1 MAGKLW
7 DKGYEP
13 DKMIEEYTV
22 GDDRELDMRLARY
35 DVEGSLA
42 HIAMLET
49 IGLLTAEELE
59 KLTAGLKEIAAEIEA
74 GRFEI
79 EPGTEDVHS
88 QVELMLT
95 RRLGDAGKKI
105 HSGRSRND
113 QVLVDLKLF
122 LRDELRQVADAVK
135 RVFDRLQEQSEK
147 YKEVLMPGY
156 THLQIA
162 MPSSFG
168 LWFGAYAETLAD
180 DMRLVAAA
188 WHIANQNPLGSAAGY
203 GSSFPLD
210 RTMTTRLMGFEELHY
225 NVVAAQMSR
234 GKSERAAAA
243 AIAAV
248 AATIGRLAMDVCLFM
263 SQNFGFVSLPDELT
277 TGSSIMPH
285 KKNPDVFEIMR
296 GRCNRLQSVPNE
308 IALLTTNLPVGYHRD
323 LQLLKDIL
331 FPATTE
337 IKRTLVDVRLHACA
351 HPRQRAHPR
360 RQKIRLSVHG
370 GGRQPDGA
378 GGHALPR
385 SLQAGGH
392 GRPKG
397 RIHAHTRGAPH
408 PRRQHRQPL
417 HGPDPPQDGARDAGV
432 RVGAARADNR
442 RGGEK
447 QARTG
452 NRRGGE
458 MQARCGQQARMFGR
472 SE

>member
-7 DKGYEP
+7 DKGFEP
-13 DKMIEEYTV
+13 DTMIEEYTV
-22 GDDRELDMRLARY
+22 GQDRELDLRLARY

-42 HIAMLET
+42 HIAMLEK
-49 IGLLTAEELE
+49 IGLLTADELRR
-59 KLTAGLKEIAAEIEA
+59 LTDGLHEIAAEIEA

-79 EPGTEDVHS
+79 EPDTEDVHS
-88 QVELMLT
+88 EVELLLT
-95 RRLGDAGKKI
+95 RRLGDVGKKI

-122 LRDELRQVADAVK
+122 LRDELWGIARDV
-135 RVFDRLQEQSEK
+135 RTLFDRLQEQSER
-147 YKEVLMPGY
+147 YREVLMPGY

-168 LWFGAYAETLAD
+168 LWFGAYAETLVD
-180 DMRLVAAA
+180 DMRMLVAA

-210 RTMTTRLMGFEELHY
+210 RTMTTRLLGFETLHY

-248 AATIGRLAMDVCLFM
+248 AATVGRMAMDLCLFM

-296 GRCNRLQSVPNE
+296 GRCNRLQALPNE

-331 FPATTE
+331 FPATAE
-337 IKRTLVDVRLHACA
+337 IRRTLRMADFMLARLKVNDRILDERKYDYLFTVEDVNRL
-351 HPRQRAHPR
+351 
-360 RQKIRLSVHG
+360 V
-370 GGRQPDGA
+370 
-378 GGHALPR
+378 
-385 SLQAGGH
+385 LQ
-392 GRPKG
+392 
-397 RIHAHTRGAPH
+397 
-408 PRRQHRQPL
+408 
-417 HGPDPPQDGARDAGV
+417 GV
-432 RVGAARADNR
+432 PFREAYRRVGMAVQQGEYRPTREVHHTHEGSIGNLCTAEIR
-442 RGGEK
+442 RKMETVMREFETPG
-447 QARTG
+447 
-452 NRRGGE
+452 
-458 MQARCGQQARMFGR
+458 M
-472 SE
+472 

>member
-135 RVFDRLQEQSEK
+135 RVFDRLQEQSET

-296 GRCNRLQSVPNE
+296 GKCNRLQGVPNE
-308 IALLTTNLPVGYHRD
+308 IALLVTNLPLGYHRD

-331 FPATTE
+331 FPATA
-337 IKRTLVDVRLHACA
+337 TLAECLAMCDFMLQHIRVRENILDDACYDYLFTVEDVNRLVLQGVPFREAY
-351 HPRQRAHPR
+351 R
-360 RQKIRLSVHG
+360 RVGEQV
-370 GGRQPDGA
+370 
-378 GGHALPR
+378 
-385 SLQAGGH
+385 QAGTY
-392 GRPKG
+392 RPTREVRHTHEG
-397 RIHAHTRGAPH
+397 SIGNLCNDRIRAKME
-408 PRRQHRQPL
+408 
-417 HGPDPPQDGARDAGV
+417 
-432 RVGAARADNR
+432 RVMERF
-442 RGGEK
+442 E
-447 QARTG
+447 
-452 NRRGGE
+452 
-458 MQARCGQQARMFGR
+458 
-472 SE
+472 

>member
-1 MAGKLW
+1 
-7 DKGYEP
+7 
-13 DKMIEEYTV
+13 MIEEYTV

-135 RVFDRLQEQSEK
+135 RVFDRLQEQSET

-243 AIAAV
+243 AIAA
-248 AATIGRLAMDVCLFM
+248 
-263 SQNFGFVSLPDELT
+263 T
-277 TGSSIMPH
+277 T
-285 KKNPDVFEIMR
+285 
-296 GRCNRLQSVPNE
+296 L
-308 IALLTTNLPVGYHRD
+308 
-323 LQLLKDIL
+323 
-331 FPATTE
+331 
-337 IKRTLVDVRLHACA
+337 
-351 HPRQRAHPR
+351 
-360 RQKIRLSVHG
+360 
-370 GGRQPDGA
+370 
-378 GGHALPR
+378 
-385 SLQAGGH
+385 
-392 GRPKG
+392 
-397 RIHAHTRGAPH
+397 
-408 PRRQHRQPL
+408 
-417 HGPDPPQDGARDAGV
+417 
-432 RVGAARADNR
+432 
-442 RGGEK
+442 
-447 QARTG
+447 
-452 NRRGGE
+452 
-458 MQARCGQQARMFGR
+458 
-472 SE
+472 